1 MKTIDSLRCL
11 SRQQAED
18 GKRVFCV
25 TELANIADTSAAVM
39 NVELSRLVR
48 RGVICRYMPGTYGLP
63 EGVAVE
69 DLVRAID
76 SDAYVP
82 PCGERATRL
91 LPPPSRRDTEIGCD
105 PGRSSFARRLRK
117 CC

>member
-1 MKTIDSLRCL
+1 MKTIDSLRCF

-63 EGVAVE
+63 EGVAGE

-91 LPPPSRRDTEIGCD
+91 LPPPSRRDTAIG
-105 PGRSSFARRLRK
+105 
-117 CC
+117 